1 MLTGGVIGYL
11 FNLTG
16 GAFGYMGDYVFL
28 WALLL
33 SLLVH
38 TWCYFK
44 FVPWRKLGKL
54 GLVLGNV
61 LVFACMVGV
70 AAMAAES
77 HLRFVAVSTDGYGVS
92 LPARRWFALHTK
104 LNSLGC
110 RDKEWSKTKA
120 AGTRRIAFVGDSFT
134 YGWGL
139 ERVEDRFPDLVGAAL
154 RKDAGGAIEVMN
166 VAKPGWGT
174 TDHLDAVRH
183 LITTYDID
191 EVVLCYV
198 ANDIEKLIPT
208 TDDYNPI
215 KPPNPT
221 LFNPDSSCLL
231 DYLYRRVYLPR
242 AWKTQRYHDWLAE
255 GFADDA
261 IWRQHQQQ
269 LFAIITLCRENDV
282 AMRAVLLPF
291 IKTSGEGY
299 VADRL
304 HAVLERFFLTHQ
316 VPVLDL
322 LPTIADRNPN
332 ELVVNAR
339 DPHPN
344 EIANRRFAE
353 ALLAFMQTRNSA
365 RPSAG
370 KNPPTDA
377 DQSD

>member
-1 MLTGGVIGYL
+1 MLTS
-11 FNLTG
+11 
-16 GAFGYMGDYVFL
+16 GAFGYMADYVFL
-28 WALLL
+28 WILLL

-54 GLVLGNV
+54 GLVVGNA

-110 RDKEWSKTKA
+110 RDEEWVKAKPANTK
-120 AGTRRIAFVGDSFT
+120 RIAFVGDSFT
-134 YGWGL
+134 YGWGI
-139 ERVEDRFPDLVGAAL
+139 ERVEDRFADIVGAGL
-154 RKDAGGAIEVMN
+154 REQSGVAIEILN
-166 VAKPGWGT
+166 AAKPGWGT
-174 TDHLDAVRH
+174 AEQLDVVAH
-183 LITTYDID
+183 LIATYDID

-198 ANDIEKLIPT
+198 PNDIEKLIPT
-208 TDDYNPI
+208 TDEFDPI

-242 AWKTQRYHDWLAE
+242 ALKAQGYHDWLAD

-269 LFAIITLCRENDV
+269 LYAIITLCREKNV
-282 AMRAVLLPF
+282 MLRAVLLPF
-291 IKTSGEGY
+291 IKTSGKGY

-304 HAVLERFFLTHQ
+304 HAVLQQFFEVHQ

-322 LPTIADRNPN
+322 LPTIAGRDPN

-344 EIANRRFAE
+344 EAANRLFAE
-353 ALLAFMQTRNSA
+353 ALLQQMSSN
-365 RPSAG
+365 
-370 KNPPTDA
+370 
-377 DQSD
+377 